1 MSDMSWLLIENQSL
15 KSFMDE
21 TYIKLF
27 YIEREQLKNRDTFIS
42 PKEKLENIFQS
53 KIEINNL
60 KFSD

>member
-1 MSDMSWLLIENQSL
+1 
-15 KSFMDE
+15 MDE

-60 KFSD
+60 KFSDQVYYCDTEDSAWKKQL